1 MNVNDKVILER
12 ENCCFLVSRNK
23 LNEKKLLTLQL
34 YRFICLSAFKLV

>member
-23 LNEKKLLTLQL
+23 LNEKK
-34 YRFICLSAFKLV
+34 IVNPPVV